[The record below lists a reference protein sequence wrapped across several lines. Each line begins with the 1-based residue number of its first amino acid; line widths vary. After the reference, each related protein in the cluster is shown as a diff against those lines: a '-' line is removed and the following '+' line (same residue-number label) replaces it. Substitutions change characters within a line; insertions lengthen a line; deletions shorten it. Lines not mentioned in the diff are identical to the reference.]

1 MTGPQ
6 TPPLGSGGRLRA
18 RRAFAAAAAA
28 SMLLTACGDGAGP
41 AEGEGGN
48 QINLVVPF
56 APGGSADGTAR
67 QLAVEAEQTCGKD
80 IIVRN
85 ETGGSGT
92 VGFQSV
98 ASSAADGTTIGVAA
112 IELSILPHLGVS
124 PIEPSDVRGI
134 MQYSEQ
140 PVAFGVPENSD
151 IEDVDE
157 LLTTDED
164 ITVASS
170 GTGSIYHIGFAG
182 AAQAADQPNLRNV
195 PYSGAATAVQ
205 ATLGEETD
213 MVTVGAAEMAPYV
226 EGGQLRPLAVA
237 GDDRVD
243 ILPETPTL
251 EEVGLD
257 WTSYAILGLFAPKDT
272 SDEVVRELNECF
284 DEARRSESFSGYMD
298 GLGFTQEYKDAAEFD
313 AFLQEEYERY
323 GDVVEQAGL
332 GDH

>member
-1 MTGPQ
+1 MRRRSS
-6 TPPLGSGGRLRA
+6 PPGRRLAVAAGVTLLLGACADGVEHD
-18 RRAFAAAAAA
+18 AA
-28 SMLLTACGDGAGP
+28 
-41 AEGEGGN
+41 EGGN

-67 QLAVEAEQTCGKD
+67 QLAVEAQDTCGRD
-80 IIVRN
+80 VVVRN
-85 ETGGSGT
+85 ETGGAGT

-98 ASSAADGTTIGVAA
+98 ASSPADGTTIGVAA

-124 PIEPSDVRGI
+124 PIGPEDVRGI

-140 PVAFGVPENSD
+140 PVAFGVPAGSD
-151 IEDVDE
+151 IEDIDE

-195 PYSGAATAVQ
+195 PYDGAATAIQ
-205 ATLGEETD
+205 AALGGETD
-213 MVTVGAAEMAPYV
+213 MVTVGAAEMAPFV
-226 EGGQLRPLAVA
+226 EDGHLRPVAVA
-237 GDDRVD
+237 GDERVD
-243 ILPETPTL
+243 ILPDTPTL
-251 EEVGLD
+251 QEAGLD
-257 WTSYAILGLFAPKDT
+257 WSSYAILGLFAPRDT
-272 SDEVVRELNECF
+272 PDGVIDELNACF

-298 GLGFTQEYKDAAEFD
+298 RLGFTQEYKDSAAFD
-313 AFLQEEYERY
+313 TFLQEEYERY

-332 GDH
+332 GND